1 MVAHDLLMKQF
12 QAELKRD
19 SDLTVSQY
27 DALLRLTLAPGK
39 RLQMGE
45 VAGSLLFSSGAATK
59 LFDRLVE
66 RGLVAR
72 SADPND
78 RRCVIVSLTDEGSDL
93 IDRARLAHGY
103 SIHDKIGPFASEDER
118 RHVDAFLKRL
128 ATGHPAT
135 ENPSPQAL
143 TRSPPE
149 TPLAKVVVRRTWNA
163 NSSTDAEKAVDRD
176 LVAGRWMT
184 AQTRC
189 GGPCGSA

>member
-1 MVAHDLLMKQF
+1 MTLLHHSAEESVPADEAADAERRDRIAIWSDLVVAHDLLMKQF

-19 SDLTVSQY
+19 FDLSVSQY

-39 RLQMGE
+39 RLPMGA

-103 SIHDKIGPFASEDER
+103 SIHDKLGPFASEAER
-118 RHVDAFLKRL
+118 QHVEAFLKRL
-128 ATGHPAT
+128 ATPHPAT
-135 ENPSPQAL
+135 EAL
-143 TRSPPE
+143 
-149 TPLAKVVVRRTWNA
+149 
-163 NSSTDAEKAVDRD
+163 
-176 LVAGRWMT
+176 
-184 AQTRC
+184 
-189 GGPCGSA
+189 